1 MDDSRTKIFMLVD
14 GERREHDFVKRL
26 FSLYDLDLEYE
37 IVTYNSKIY
46 SLYNEMFVY
55 NDPEDMD
62 LLQVLKSRERNPDKK
77 AIFDEAYSDILLVF
91 DLDPQDPEYTPEK
104 IKRMTAYFT
113 ESTDVGKLYLNY
125 PMIESFYH
133 MQAIPDPLYDGRYA
147 LLAELR
153 AKTYKKRV
161 GMENR
166 DHDYRKFARTK
177 AECST
182 VIRQNL
188 NKACDLIHEEHQ
200 FIVEQEKVLLAQ
212 LTLLDSEEKVAVLNT
227 CVFFISEYDSG
238 LIADSLV

>member
-1 MDDSRTKIFMLVD
+1 MDDSRTKIFMLVE

-113 ESTDVGKLYLNY
+113 ESTDVD
-125 PMIESFYH
+125 IF
-133 MQAIPDPLYDGRYA
+133 Q
-147 LLAELR
+147 
-153 AKTYKKRV
+153 KRL
-161 GMENR
+161 E
-166 DHDYRKFARTK
+166 
-177 AECST
+177 
-182 VIRQNL
+182 I
-188 NKACDLIHEEHQ
+188 
-200 FIVEQEKVLLAQ
+200 KV
-212 LTLLDSEEKVAVLNT
+212 T
-227 CVFFISEYDSG
+227 G
-238 LIADSLV
+238 